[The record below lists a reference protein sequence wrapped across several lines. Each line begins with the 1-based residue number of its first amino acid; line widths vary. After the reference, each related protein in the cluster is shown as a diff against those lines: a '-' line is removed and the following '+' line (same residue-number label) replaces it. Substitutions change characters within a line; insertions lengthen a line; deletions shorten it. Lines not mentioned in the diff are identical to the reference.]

1 MGRRVLAIIL
11 TEGEGWLM
19 VQWTLLSLD
28 FISSNICSMQ
38 VISTNTSTSRFGLAL
53 LVEPFVK
60 KFFHTIK
67 QDLYFDTLL

>member
-11 TEGEGWLM
+11 TEEGGLVDGSM
-19 VQWTLLSLD
+19 DLLSLD

>member
-1 MGRRVLAIIL
+1 
-11 TEGEGWLM
+11 
-19 VQWTLLSLD
+19 
-28 FISSNICSMQ
+28 MQ
-38 VISTNTSTSRFGLAL
+38 VVSTNTSTIRFGLAL

>member
-1 MGRRVLAIIL
+1 
-11 TEGEGWLM
+11 M
-19 VQWTLLSLD
+19 VQWTCFLQISLVV
-28 FISSNICSMQ
+28 ICSMQ
-38 VISTNTSTSRFGLAL
+38 VISTNTYTIRFGLAL